1 MSVLEQGW
9 ITFAVDYG
17 VIGLL
22 IFLCFMVVGLAL
34 ERILFFRKLDVAQYE
49 KKQSLELQI
58 RKNLP
63 FIGTVAGNAP
73 YIGLLGTVL
82 SIMMTFYNIGVDNSL
97 NTTSIMASLALVLK
111 ATAVG
116 LIVAIVAVVFYNML
130 SQKSDSLL
138 LQWDMIHEK

>member
-73 YIGLLGTVL
+73 YIGLLGTLL

-97 NTTSIMASLALVLK
+97 NTTSIMASLALALK

>member
-97 NTTSIMASLALVLK
+97 NTTSIMASLALALK

>member
-34 ERILFFRKLDVAQYE
+34 ERILFFRNLDVAQYE

-97 NTTSIMASLALVLK
+97 NTTSIMASLALALK